1 MKKTKKIMSLA
12 LALVMALTVIVGSVS
27 VFAANNIESGYKE
40 NGWVI
45 DGWINLS
52 NVVNN
57 VVSNKE
63 ITENDKTYYKGSI
76 SAEFNQRD
84 LFEGAYQ
91 KYKKDFEN
99 EKRFGKYC
107 RNIIMFNKGGTKPTV
122 ECKVKFPKGVAVDVD
137 AIEKEF
143 TKNNVVTD
151 LVKSIEF
158 AYDESDNSVNITF
171 YLATDA
177 YWHDYEGFFKLY
189 EREAE
194 KTEEEASKIRIN
206 IPYLVE
212 AKSDINNYGEITVNG
227 HCNLFK
233 AGRIFAG
240 MKMVDI
246 TLEQFTKT
254 ISLESGEN

>member
-1 MKKTKKIMSLA
+1 MSLA
-12 LALVMALTVIVGSVS
+12 LAIIMVLTAIVGSVS
-27 VFAANNIESGYKE
+27 VFAESQIESGYNE

-45 DGWINLS
+45 EGWINLS

-57 VVSNKE
+57 VVSNE
-63 ITENDKTYYKGSI
+63 QITENDKTYYKGNI
-76 SAEFNQRD
+76 SAEFDQRD

-91 KYKKDFEN
+91 KYKNDFEN
-99 EKRFGKYC
+99 KKILGKYC

-122 ECKVKFPKGVAVDVD
+122 ECKVKFPEGVTVNED

-158 AYDESDNSVNITF
+158 SYDKNDNSVNITF

-189 EREAE
+189 EKEAA
-194 KTEEEASKIRIN
+194 KTEEEASKIRIT
-206 IPYLVE
+206 IPYTVE
-212 AKSDINNYGEITVNG
+212 AKDDISNYGEITVNG
-227 HCNLFK
+227 HCNLYK
-233 AGRIFAG
+233 AGYVFAG

-254 ISLESGEN
+254 ILLESGEN

>member
-12 LALVMALTVIVGSVS
+12 LALVMLLTAKVGSVS
-27 VFAANNIESGYKE
+27 VFAESQIESRYKE

-45 DGWINLS
+45 EGQINLS
-52 NVVNN
+52 TVVNS
-57 VVSNKE
+57 VVSNEE
-63 ITENDKTYYKGSI
+63 ITENGKTYYKGNI

-84 LFEGAYQ
+84 LFAGAYQ

-99 EKRFGKYC
+99 KKILGKYC
-107 RNIIMFNKGGTKPTV
+107 RNIIMFNMGGKKPTV
-122 ECKVKFPKGVAVDVD
+122 ECKVIFTEGVTVDVN

-143 TKNNVVTD
+143 TNKNVVTD
-151 LVKSIEF
+151 LIKSVEF
-158 AYDESDNSVNITF
+158 SYDESDNSVNITF

-189 EREAE
+189 EKEAA
-194 KTEEEASKIRIN
+194 KTEDAASKIRIS

-212 AKSDINNYGEITVNG
+212 AKNDISNYGEITVNG
-227 HCNLFK
+227 HCNLYK
-233 AGRIFAG
+233 AGRVFAG

-254 ISLESGEN
+254 ILLESGEN

>member
-1 MKKTKKIMSLA
+1 MKSTKKIMSLA
-12 LALVMALTVIVGSVS
+12 LAIIMVLTAVVGSVS
-27 VFAANNIESGYKE
+27 VFAESQIESGYKE

-52 NVVNN
+52 SVVNN
-57 VVSNKE
+57 AVSNDKT
-63 ITENDKTYYKGSI
+63 IENDKTYYKGNI

-84 LFEGAYQ
+84 LFQGAYQ

-99 EKRFGKYC
+99 KKILGKYC
-107 RNIIMFNKGGTKPTV
+107 RNIIMFNMGGTKPTV
-122 ECKVKFPKGVAVDVD
+122 ECKVKFPEGVTVNED

-143 TKNNVVTD
+143 IRNNVVTD
-151 LVKSIEF
+151 LIKSIEF
-158 AYDESDNSVNITF
+158 SYDESDNSVNITF

-194 KTEEEASKIRIN
+194 KIEEEASKIRIN

-212 AKSDINNYGEITVNG
+212 SKSDLNNYGEITVNG
-227 HCNLFK
+227 HCNLYK
-233 AGRIFAG
+233 AGKIFAG

>member
-1 MKKTKKIMSLA
+1 MSLA
-12 LALVMALTVIVGSVS
+12 LALVMVLTAVVGSVS
-27 VFAANNIESGYKE
+27 VFAESQIESKYKE

-45 DGWINLS
+45 EGQINLS

-57 VVSNKE
+57 AVSNEE
-63 ITENDKTYYKGSI
+63 IIVNDKTYYTGNI

-91 KYKKDFEN
+91 KYKRDFEN

-122 ECKVKFPKGVAVDVD
+122 ECKVKFPKAVAVDVD
-137 AIEKEF
+137 AIEKKF

-151 LVKSIEF
+151 LIKSVEF
-158 AYDESDNSVNITF
+158 SYDASDNSVNITF

-189 EREAE
+189 EKEAAKAE
-194 KTEEEASKIRIN
+194 DAASKIRIN

-240 MKMVDI
+240 MRMVDI

>member
-12 LALVMALTVIVGSVS
+12 LALVMLLTVIVGSAS
-27 VFAANNIESGYKE
+27 VFAESQIESRYKE

-45 DGWINLS
+45 EGQINLS

-57 VVSNKE
+57 VVSNDE
-63 ITENDKTYYKGSI
+63 TFENDKTYYKGNI

-84 LFEGAYQ
+84 LFEGAYK

-99 EKRFGKYC
+99 KKLFGKYC
-107 RNIIMFNKGGTKPTV
+107 RNIIMFNEGGTKPTV
-122 ECKVKFPKGVAVDVD
+122 ECKVKFPQGVTVNKD
-137 AIEKEF
+137 AFEKEF

-151 LVKSIEF
+151 LIKSIEF
-158 AYDESDNSVNITF
+158 SYEESDNSVNITF

-177 YWHDYEGFFKLY
+177 YWHDYEGFFRLY

-194 KTEEEASKIRIN
+194 KPEEEASKIRIT
-206 IPYLVE
+206 IPYTVE

-227 HCNLFK
+227 HCNLYK
-233 AGRIFAG
+233 AGKIFAG